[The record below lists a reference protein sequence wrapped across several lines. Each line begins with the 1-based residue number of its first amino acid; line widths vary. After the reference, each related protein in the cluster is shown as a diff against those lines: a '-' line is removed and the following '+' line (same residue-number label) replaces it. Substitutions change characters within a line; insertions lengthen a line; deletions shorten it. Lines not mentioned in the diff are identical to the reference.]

1 MMSDRKAEL
10 ERKKA
15 KLQAIREEKERR
27 RREKEQKDVRLYM
40 IVEEATVRAA
50 GADKDHRK
58 EIDAMLSSLGMAP
71 VSDVLSSLSSMNSLT
86 PEQSANATPD
96 ASLQPSS
103 INSTQ
108 STGRRKP
115 RELTIVSVA
124 NTNIP
129 PKEPVVYSKQTQTVQ
144 TTHTSHDAFSKNVS
158 KIPHRSCALFNL
170 TDLAALL
177 NAHSLVFATQLV
189 KSTHIGHKDCP
200 NLLPNTRSTPPVQQ
214 QHQLTLAPQA
224 TLRLTGGVPGKT
236 FHLIVAVTYI
246 PISLVSQDII
256 CELFDFETLI
266 GLSVESYDFSW
277 FSVSLG
283 SDLGLASL
291 SSLFTMINYMR
302 KTIGQ
307 QISLVKDMSFLSLFT
322 TVLTFD
328 DSQAEDEENSLPHLD
343 SFQSKLPPG
352 ILPHGLPQVKEVQ
365 PAVTQVEQEKEK
377 EKPKKEVRE
386 FSEEEKQMI
395 ILSEDFQRFLD
406 RTSRIVERALGESID
421 IYTDYTGTMD
431 GEDGLDEK
439 SHQQLWLNRS
449 FFCERWSRNRCV
461 TSMDWSPQFPELLA
475 ASYNNNDDTPN
486 DPDGVCLV
494 WNTKFKKAT
503 PEFIFH
509 CQSPV
514 MSTTFAKFHPNLIL
528 GGTYSGQIVLWD
540 NRVQKRTPVQRT
552 PLSASA
558 HTHPVYCLTVVGTQN
573 AHNLI
578 SISTDGKLCSWSL
591 DMLSQPQETLIL
603 YLKQSK
609 TIAATCLAFPHGDVN
624 NFVVGSED
632 GTVYG
637 DCRHGTKAGVVE
649 MFEGHQGPVT
659 GISTHAVQGGIDFS
673 HLFLTSSIDW
683 TIKLWSLKE
692 MKPLY
697 SFEHNGDYVYDVA
710 WSPTHPALFAAVDDS
725 GRLDLWNLNQDTEV
739 PAASVI
745 VDGNPAL
752 NRVSWTPSGLHVTV
766 GDDTGKI
773 WVYDVAEHLAYP
785 RSDEWNKFL
794 YTQQD
799 LKNNKADE
807 ELDRLNL
814 SSGPSSLTSLT
825 SISSCPLR

>member
-1 MMSDRKAEL
+1 MAGVSFGGCMQFPTIKMMSDRKAEL

-27 RREKEQKDVRLYM
+27 RREKEQKD
-40 IVEEATVRAA
+40 VEEATVRAA

-144 TTHTSHDAFSKNVS
+144 TTHTSHD
-158 KIPHRSCALFNL
+158 
-170 TDLAALL
+170 
-177 NAHSLVFATQLV
+177 
-189 KSTHIGHKDCP
+189 G
-200 NLLPNTRSTPPVQQ
+200 
-214 QHQLTLAPQA
+214 
-224 TLRLTGGVPGKT
+224 
-236 FHLIVAVTYI
+236 Y
-246 PISLVSQDII
+246 
-256 CELFDFETLI
+256 FETDWWRPRKDEYNLNP
-266 GLSVESYDFSW
+266 GLEWEDEF
-277 FSVSLG
+277 
-283 SDLGLASL
+283 
-291 SSLFTMINYMR
+291 
-302 KTIGQ
+302 
-307 QISLVKDMSFLSLFT
+307 

-395 ILSEDFQRFLD
+395 ILSEDFKRFLD
-406 RTSRIVERALGESID
+406 CTSRIVERALGESID

-494 WNTKFKKAT
+494 WNTKFKKST

-591 DMLSQPQETLIL
+591 DMLSQPQETLNL
-603 YLKQSK
+603 LLKQSK

-637 DCRHGTKAGVVE
+637 DCRHGRKSAVVE
-649 MFEGHQGPVT
+649 IFYEGHQGPVT

-692 MKPLY
+692 LKPLY

-814 SSGPSSLTSLT
+814 NSGPSSLTSLT

>member
-27 RREKEQKDVRLYM
+27 RREKEQKDV
-40 IVEEATVRAA
+40 EEATVRAA

-58 EIDAMLSSLGMAP
+58 ELDAMLSSLGVAP

-103 INSTQ
+103 INSAQ
-108 STGRRKP
+108 SSSARKKN

-124 NTNIP
+124 HTNIP
-129 PKEPVVYSKQTQTVQ
+129 PKEPVVYTKQTQTIQ
-144 TTHTSHDAFSKNVS
+144 TSHTSHD
-158 KIPHRSCALFNL
+158 
-170 TDLAALL
+170 
-177 NAHSLVFATQLV
+177 
-189 KSTHIGHKDCP
+189 G
-200 NLLPNTRSTPPVQQ
+200 
-214 QHQLTLAPQA
+214 
-224 TLRLTGGVPGKT
+224 
-236 FHLIVAVTYI
+236 Y
-246 PISLVSQDII
+246 
-256 CELFDFETLI
+256 FET
-266 GLSVESYDFSW
+266 DW
-277 FSVSLG
+277 WRP
-283 SDLGLASL
+283 
-291 SSLFTMINYMR
+291 R
-302 KTIGQ
+302 K
-307 QISLVKDMSFLSLFT
+307 
-322 TVLTFD
+322 VLTFD
-328 DSQAEDEENSLPHLD
+328 DGQAEDEENSLPHMD
-343 SFQSKLPPG
+343 GFQSKLPPG

-377 EKPKKEVRE
+377 EKPKEVQE
-386 FSEEEKQMI
+386 LSEEEKQMI

-406 RTSRIVERALGESID
+406 RTSRIVERALGESVN
-421 IYTDYTGTMD
+421 IYSDYTGTMD
-431 GEDGLDEK
+431 GEDGMDEK
-439 SHQQLWLNRS
+439 SHQRLWLNRW
-449 FFCERWSRNRCV
+449 FFCDRWSRNRCV

-494 WNTKFKKAT
+494 WNTKFKKTT

-514 MSTTFAKFHPNLIL
+514 MSTTFARFHPNLIL

-540 NRVQKRTPVQRT
+540 NRVQKRTPIQRT

-558 HTHPVYCLTVVGTQN
+558 HTHPVYCLNVVGAQN

-591 DMLSQPQETLIL
+591 DMLSQPQETLEL
-603 YLKQSK
+603 HTKQSK
-609 TIAATCLAFPHGDVN
+609 AIAATCLAFPYGDVN
-624 NFVVGSED
+624 NFVVGSEE
-632 GTVYG
+632 GTVYSA
-637 DCRHGTKAGVVE
+637 CRHGTKAGVLDSY
-649 MFEGHQGPVT
+649 EGHQGPVT
-659 GISTHAVQGGIDFS
+659 GISAHAVQGGIDFS

-683 TIKLWSLKE
+683 TIKLWSFKE
-692 MKPLY
+692 SKPLY

-739 PAASVI
+739 PTASIVI
-745 VDGNPAL
+745 DGNPAL

-773 WVYDVAEHLAYP
+773 WVYDVAEHLAHP
-785 RSDEWNKFL
+785 RIDEWNKFL
-794 YTQQD
+794 YTQQE
-799 LKNNKADE
+799 LKHNKADE
-807 ELDRLNL
+807 ELHKLNL
-814 SSGPSSLTSLT
+814 REPTSLT
-825 SISSCPLR
+825 SIPPLLATCPLR

>member
-27 RREKEQKDVRLYM
+27 RREKEQKDV
-40 IVEEATVRAA
+40 EEATVRAA
-50 GADKDHRK
+50 STEKDQRK
-58 EIDAMLSSLGMAP
+58 EIDAMLSSLGVAP
-71 VSDVLSSLSSMNSLT
+71 VSDVLSSLSSMSSLT

-103 INSTQ
+103 INSAQ
-108 STGRRKP
+108 SSANRKKN

-124 NTNIP
+124 HTNIP
-129 PKEPVVYSKQTQTVQ
+129 PKEPVVYSKQTQTIQ
-144 TTHTSHDAFSKNVS
+144 TTHTSHDGLSTSSSAYTIYS
-158 KIPHRSCALFNL
+158 SCS
-170 TDLAALL
+170 TTTPT
-177 NAHSLVFATQLV
+177 HSCSA
-189 KSTHIGHKDCP
+189 G
-200 NLLPNTRSTPPVQQ
+200 
-214 QHQLTLAPQA
+214 
-224 TLRLTGGVPGKT
+224 
-236 FHLIVAVTYI
+236 Y
-246 PISLVSQDII
+246 
-256 CELFDFETLI
+256 FETDWWRPRKGGSAPNYLYEYNLNP
-266 GLSVESYDFSW
+266 GLEWEDE
-277 FSVSLG
+277 
-283 SDLGLASL
+283 
-291 SSLFTMINYMR
+291 FT
-302 KTIGQ
+302 
-307 QISLVKDMSFLSLFT
+307 
-322 TVLTFD
+322 
-328 DSQAEDEENSLPHLD
+328 AEDEENSLPHMD
-343 SFQSKLPPG
+343 GFQSKLPPG

-386 FSEEEKQMI
+386 LSEEEKQMI

-406 RTSRIVERALGESID
+406 RTSRIVERALGESVD

-431 GEDGLDEK
+431 GEDGMDEK
-439 SHQQLWLNRS
+439 NHQRLWLNRS
-449 FFCERWSRNRCV
+449 FICERWSRNRCV

-486 DPDGVCLV
+486 DPDGVCLI
-494 WNTKFKKAT
+494 WNTKFKKTT

-514 MSTTFAKFHPNLIL
+514 MSTTFARFHPNLIL

-540 NRVQKRTPVQRT
+540 NRVQKRTPIQRT
-552 PLSASA
+552 PLSATA
-558 HTHPVYCLTVVGTQN
+558 HTHPVYCLSVVGTQN

-591 DMLSQPQETLIL
+591 DMLSQPQEALELHT
-603 YLKQSK
+603 KQSK
-609 TIAATCLAFPHGDVN
+609 AIAATCLAFPHGDVN
-624 NFVVGSED
+624 NFVMGSED
-632 GTVYG
+632 GTVYSA
-637 DCRHGTKAGVVE
+637 CRHGSRAGLTE
-649 MFEGHQGPVT
+649 TYEGHQGPVT
-659 GISTHAVQGGIDFS
+659 GISAHAVQGGIDFS
-673 HLFLTSSIDW
+673 HLFLTSSLDW

-692 MKPLY
+692 NKPLY

-739 PAASVI
+739 PTASVV
-745 VDGNPAL
+745 VDGSPAL

-773 WVYDVAEHLAYP
+773 WVYDVAEHLAHP
-785 RSDEWNKFL
+785 RIDEWNKFL

-807 ELDRLNL
+807 ELDKLNL
-814 SSGPSSLTSLT
+814 SSGPSSLTSMT
-825 SISSCPLR
+825 SISSVPLR

>member
-27 RREKEQKDVRLYM
+27 RREKEQKDV
-40 IVEEATVRAA
+40 EEATVRAA
-50 GADKDHRK
+50 GTDKDQRK
-58 EIDAMLSSLGMAP
+58 EIDAMLSSLGVAP

-103 INSTQ
+103 INSAQ
-108 STGRRKP
+108 SSAGRRKN

-124 NTNIP
+124 HTNIP
-129 PKEPVVYSKQTQTVQ
+129 PKEPVVYSKQTQTIQ
-144 TTHTSHDAFSKNVS
+144 TTHTSHDGLSTSSSAYT
-158 KIPHRSCALFNL
+158 IYSCS
-170 TDLAALL
+170 TTTPT
-177 NAHSLVFATQLV
+177 HSCSA
-189 KSTHIGHKDCP
+189 G
-200 NLLPNTRSTPPVQQ
+200 
-214 QHQLTLAPQA
+214 
-224 TLRLTGGVPGKT
+224 
-236 FHLIVAVTYI
+236 Y
-246 PISLVSQDII
+246 
-256 CELFDFETLI
+256 FET
-266 GLSVESYDFSW
+266 DW
-277 FSVSLG
+277 WRP
-283 SDLGLASL
+283 
-291 SSLFTMINYMR
+291 R
-302 KTIGQ
+302 K
-307 QISLVKDMSFLSLFT
+307 
-322 TVLTFD
+322 
-328 DSQAEDEENSLPHLD
+328 AEDEENSLPHMD
-343 SFQSKLPPG
+343 GFQSKLPPG

-386 FSEEEKQMI
+386 LSEEEKQMI

-406 RTSRIVERALGESID
+406 RTSRIVERALGESVD

-431 GEDGLDEK
+431 GEDGMDEK
-439 SHQQLWLNRS
+439 SHQRLWLNRS
-449 FFCERWSRNRCV
+449 FICERWSRNRCV

-486 DPDGVCLV
+486 DPDGVCLI
-494 WNTKFKKAT
+494 WNTKFKKTT

-514 MSTTFAKFHPNLIL
+514 MSTTFARFHPNLIL

-540 NRVQKRTPVQRT
+540 NRVQKRTPIQRT

-558 HTHPVYCLTVVGTQN
+558 HTHPVYCLSVVGTQN

-591 DMLSQPQETLIL
+591 DMLSQPQEALELHT
-603 YLKQSK
+603 KQSK
-609 TIAATCLAFPHGDVN
+609 AIAATCLAFPHGDVN
-624 NFVVGSED
+624 NFVMGSED
-632 GTVYG
+632 GTVYSA
-637 DCRHGTKAGVVE
+637 CRHGSRAGLTE
-649 MFEGHQGPVT
+649 TYEGHQGPVT
-659 GISTHAVQGGIDFS
+659 GISAHAVQGGIDFS
-673 HLFLTSSIDW
+673 HLFLTSSLDW

-692 MKPLY
+692 NKPLY

-739 PAASVI
+739 PTASVV
-745 VDGNPAL
+745 VDGCPAL

-773 WVYDVAEHLAYP
+773 WVYDVAEHLAHP
-785 RSDEWNKFL
+785 RIDEWNKFL

-807 ELDRLNL
+807 ELDKLNL
-814 SSGPSSLTSLT
+814 SSGPSSLTSMT
-825 SISSCPLR
+825 SISSVPLR

>member
-27 RREKEQKDVRLYM
+27 RREKEQKDV
-40 IVEEATVRAA
+40 EEATVRAA
-50 GADKDHRK
+50 GTDKDQRK
-58 EIDAMLSSLGMAP
+58 EIDAMLSSLGVAP

-103 INSTQ
+103 INSAQ
-108 STGRRKP
+108 SSAGRRKN

-124 NTNIP
+124 HTNIP
-129 PKEPVVYSKQTQTVQ
+129 PKEPVVYSKQTQTIQ
-144 TTHTSHDAFSKNVS
+144 TTHTSHDGLSTSSSAYT
-158 KIPHRSCALFNL
+158 IYSCS
-170 TDLAALL
+170 TTTPT
-177 NAHSLVFATQLV
+177 HSCSA
-189 KSTHIGHKDCP
+189 G
-200 NLLPNTRSTPPVQQ
+200 
-214 QHQLTLAPQA
+214 
-224 TLRLTGGVPGKT
+224 
-236 FHLIVAVTYI
+236 Y
-246 PISLVSQDII
+246 
-256 CELFDFETLI
+256 FETDWWRPRKGGSAPNYLSHAFDYYDEYNLNP
-266 GLSVESYDFSW
+266 GLEWEDEF
-277 FSVSLG
+277 
-283 SDLGLASL
+283 
-291 SSLFTMINYMR
+291 
-302 KTIGQ
+302 
-307 QISLVKDMSFLSLFT
+307 

-328 DSQAEDEENSLPHLD
+328 DGQAEDEENSLPHMD
-343 SFQSKLPPG
+343 GFQSKLPPG

-386 FSEEEKQMI
+386 LSEEEKQMI

-406 RTSRIVERALGESID
+406 RTSRIVERALGESVD

-431 GEDGLDEK
+431 GEDGMDEK
-439 SHQQLWLNRS
+439 SHQRLWLNRS
-449 FFCERWSRNRCV
+449 FICERWSRNRCV

-486 DPDGVCLV
+486 DPDGVCLI
-494 WNTKFKKAT
+494 WNTKFKKTT

-514 MSTTFAKFHPNLIL
+514 MSTTFARFHPNLIL

-540 NRVQKRTPVQRT
+540 NRVQKRTPIQRT

-558 HTHPVYCLTVVGTQN
+558 HTHPVYCLSVVGTQN

-591 DMLSQPQETLIL
+591 DMLSQPQEALELHT
-603 YLKQSK
+603 KQSK
-609 TIAATCLAFPHGDVN
+609 AIAATCLAFPHGDVN
-624 NFVVGSED
+624 NFVMGSED
-632 GTVYG
+632 GTVYSA
-637 DCRHGTKAGVVE
+637 CRHGSRAGLTE
-649 MFEGHQGPVT
+649 TYEGHQGPVT
-659 GISTHAVQGGIDFS
+659 GISAHAVQGGIDFS
-673 HLFLTSSIDW
+673 HLFLTSSLDW

-692 MKPLY
+692 NKPLY

-739 PAASVI
+739 PTASVV
-745 VDGNPAL
+745 VDGCPAL

-773 WVYDVAEHLAYP
+773 WVYDVAEHLAHP
-785 RSDEWNKFL
+785 RIDEWNKFL

-807 ELDRLNL
+807 ELDKLNL
-814 SSGPSSLTSLT
+814 SSGPSSLTSMT
-825 SISSCPLR
+825 SISSVPLR

>member
-27 RREKEQKDVRLYM
+27 RREKEQKDV
-40 IVEEATVRAA
+40 EEATVRAA
-50 GADKDHRK
+50 GTDKDQRK
-58 EIDAMLSSLGMAP
+58 EIDAMLSSLGVAP

-103 INSTQ
+103 INSAQ
-108 STGRRKP
+108 SAGRRKN

-124 NTNIP
+124 HTNIP
-129 PKEPVVYSKQTQTVQ
+129 PKEPVVYSKQTQTIQ
-144 TTHTSHDAFSKNVS
+144 TTHTSHDGLSTSSSAYTIYS
-158 KIPHRSCALFNL
+158 SCS
-170 TDLAALL
+170 TTTPT
-177 NAHSLVFATQLV
+177 HSCSA
-189 KSTHIGHKDCP
+189 G
-200 NLLPNTRSTPPVQQ
+200 
-214 QHQLTLAPQA
+214 
-224 TLRLTGGVPGKT
+224 
-236 FHLIVAVTYI
+236 Y
-246 PISLVSQDII
+246 
-256 CELFDFETLI
+256 FETDWWRPRKGGSAPNYLYEYNLNP
-266 GLSVESYDFSW
+266 GLEWEDE
-277 FSVSLG
+277 
-283 SDLGLASL
+283 
-291 SSLFTMINYMR
+291 FT
-302 KTIGQ
+302 
-307 QISLVKDMSFLSLFT
+307 
-322 TVLTFD
+322 
-328 DSQAEDEENSLPHLD
+328 AEDEENSLPHMD
-343 SFQSKLPPG
+343 GFQSKLPPG

-386 FSEEEKQMI
+386 LSEEEKQMI

-406 RTSRIVERALGESID
+406 RTSRIVERALGESVD

-431 GEDGLDEK
+431 GEDGMDEK
-439 SHQQLWLNRS
+439 SHQRLWLNRS
-449 FFCERWSRNRCV
+449 FICERWSRNRCV

-486 DPDGVCLV
+486 DPDGVCLI
-494 WNTKFKKAT
+494 WNTKFKKTT

-514 MSTTFAKFHPNLIL
+514 MSTTFARFHPNLIL

-540 NRVQKRTPVQRT
+540 NRVQKRTPIQRT

-558 HTHPVYCLTVVGTQN
+558 HTHPVYCLSVVGTQN

-591 DMLSQPQETLIL
+591 DMLSQPQEALELHT
-603 YLKQSK
+603 KQSK
-609 TIAATCLAFPHGDVN
+609 AIAATCLAFPHGDVN
-624 NFVVGSED
+624 NFVMGSED
-632 GTVYG
+632 GTVYSA
-637 DCRHGTKAGVVE
+637 CRHGSRAGLTE
-649 MFEGHQGPVT
+649 TYEGHQGPVT
-659 GISTHAVQGGIDFS
+659 GISAHAVQGGIDFS
-673 HLFLTSSIDW
+673 HLFLTSSLDW

-692 MKPLY
+692 NKPLY

-739 PAASVI
+739 PTASVV
-745 VDGNPAL
+745 VDGCPAL

-773 WVYDVAEHLAYP
+773 WVYDVAEHLAHP
-785 RSDEWNKFL
+785 RIDEWNKFL

-807 ELDRLNL
+807 ELDKLNL
-814 SSGPSSLTSLT
+814 SSGPSSLTSMT
-825 SISSCPLR
+825 SISSVPLR